1 MGLNI
6 LAETQSKVAGLQD
19 ELKIKMVEVNKKKE
33 ETGLLIDKVAKES
46 EIAQREQE
54 IANVEEE
61 ETNKKAKEAQDLQ
74 STAVAAL

>member
-46 EIAQREQE
+46 EIA
-54 IANVEEE
+54 
-61 ETNKKAKEAQDLQ
+61 
-74 STAVAAL
+74 